1 MKTLKSLLLA
11 LCMIPAGLN
20 AQEYMTPFNH
30 NLLNGHHYDLIVGE
44 SSGDIAYHHIL
55 DMAPYERDR
64 RSGEYSGLFMESSYV
79 TDKLNEYGLEGVE
92 VELLGK
98 PKELYIGSFFI
109 ARRFII
115 DKVTIIMTRCS
126 ANNLTIHNNRFNLNN
141 RNKFIG
147 FTRRPNN
154 LLNYSL
160 LQHWN
165 KLNCN
170 TILRTVF
177 CSIIQTICLLWLNYK
192 TVKCKLTIL
201 SKICK
206 SFVDILKICRKH

>member
-98 PKELYIGSFFI
+98 TRTWDGISASLWETSPNTARIADYRELAAILAQGSRSTHVT
-109 ARRFII
+109 AELVWVGNGTKKGNRVRRPQGQ
-115 DKVTIIMTRCS
+115 DCRDRCS
-126 ANNLTIHNNRFNLNN
+126 
-141 RNKFIG
+141 
-147 FTRRPNN
+147 RRT
-154 LLNYSL
+154 S
-160 LQHWN
+160 
-165 KLNCN
+165 
-170 TILRTVF
+170 T
-177 CSIIQTICLLWLNYK
+177 
-192 TVKCKLTIL
+192 
-201 SKICK
+201 
-206 SFVDILKICRKH
+206 